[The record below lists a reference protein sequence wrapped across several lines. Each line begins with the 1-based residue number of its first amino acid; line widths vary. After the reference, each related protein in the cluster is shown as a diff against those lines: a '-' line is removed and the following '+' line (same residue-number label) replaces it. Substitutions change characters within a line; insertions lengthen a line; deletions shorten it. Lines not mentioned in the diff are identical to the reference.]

1 MQPEMDEHGEQ
12 GEAMRLREREEKARA
27 ILGVGEAAE
36 AEEIRR
42 AYRRLSLV
50 CHPDQN
56 PSDTA
61 AAWRFRLVC
70 CAYKFLTE
78 GDMCPELDEADRSA
92 DAEPETQQRLDN
104 DWAYW
109 CWWRDKYF

>member
-1 MQPEMDEHGEQ
+1 MHDHGGQ
-12 GEAMRLREREEKARA
+12 GEARLLRERDEKARA
-27 ILGVGEAAE
+27 ILGVGAAAE

-42 AYRRLSLV
+42 AFRRLSRA
-50 CHPDQN
+50 CHPDTN
-56 PSDTA
+56 PDDTD

-78 GDMCPELDEADRSA
+78 GDMCSELEEARRSA
-92 DAEPETQQRLDN
+92 DKESEAQRRLDN